1 MNNQL
6 LEKQLNHQSSQKT
19 TGNRLAIVITVL
31 SCLLIWWLL
40 PISEPYV
47 QEVLSFEGNST
58 RGEAIFQVNCA
69 SCHGL
74 NGTGNVGPSLVNVTR
89 RKSNTQIIK
98 QVIGGKTP
106 PMPEF
111 QPSSQDMAD
120 LLSYLHLLEVD

>member
-6 LEKQLNHQSSQKT
+6 LEKQINPQSSQKT
-19 TGNRLAIVITVL
+19 TGNRLAIAIIVF
-31 SCLLIWWLL
+31 SCLLIWWWS

-69 SCHGL
+69 GCHGL
-74 NGTGNVGPSLVNVTR
+74 NGAGNVGPSLVNVTR